1 MGNFMGMCL
10 SNLCLFQRLYD
21 VSSKKYQIEKLPQK
35 KGEESGALLI
45 KYPFL
50 PVFTNVCL

>member
-35 KGEESGALLI
+35 KGNCIAM
-45 KYPFL
+45 PAR
-50 PVFTNVCL
+50 FTSKI

>member
-21 VSSKKYQIEKLPQK
+21 ISSKKYQIEKLPQK
-35 KGEESGALLI
+35 KGKRVEL
-45 KYPFL
+45 Y
-50 PVFTNVCL
+50 

>member
-1 MGNFMGMCL
+1 MGMCL

-35 KGEESGALLI
+35 KGKRVEL
-45 KYPFL
+45 Y
-50 PVFTNVCL
+50 